1 MSDGGDARAERP
13 VGSTTEAPPFPIG
26 NPDWPAQAADK
37 VVELVDTV
45 AAKTTGPAITAAR
58 AVVFGLLATILGIAA
73 LVLFSVGLVRLID
86 VYVPGGVWIAE
97 TIVGGAFVLCGWYLW
112 LKRIRPAGERE

>member
-1 MSDGGDARAERP
+1 MSDGGDATRAERP
-13 VGSTTEAPPFPIG
+13 ATEAASFPIG
-26 NPDWPAQAADK
+26 DPDWPAQAADK

-73 LVLFSVGLVRLID
+73 LTLFSIGLVRLID

-112 LKRIRPAGERE
+112 IKRIRPAGERE